1 MHSAFKYERP
11 NAFLYNFVGSMWS
24 VRAGM
29 MVGLD
34 HSNFV
39 LRGCSLRNTKWI
51 IGIVA
56 YTGYSANFVSN
67 INLFVVPHRKDTKI
81 MLNSVKSRPKKSKV
95 DKTMNNQIILVF
107 IAQILISLF
116 AAIWAD
122 IWLVHKTPE
131 LPYFDIQSGD
141 VEADY
146 RIYILVNYGTWI
158 LLLSYS
164 FP

>member
-1 MHSAFKYERP
+1 
-11 NAFLYNFVGSMWS
+11 
-24 VRAGM
+24 
-29 MVGLD
+29 
-34 HSNFV
+34 
-39 LRGCSLRNTKWI
+39 
-51 IGIVA
+51 
-56 YTGYSANFVSN
+56 
-67 INLFVVPHRKDTKI
+67 

-131 LPYFDIQSGD
+131 LPDFDIKSGD
-141 VEADY
+141 IEADY
-146 RIYILVNYGTWI
+146 RVYILVNYGTWI

-164 FP
+164 FFY